1 MLERWLFYTMTITD
15 RFLSSLLSLLLL
27 SHPSSPSPL
36 PPPPPAPPLLS
47 HPSSPSPSSPSPP
60 LPPALHH
67 SSDSLQEEDRM
78 YRPCLPVIPM
88 TSGTSTNSNPGSTTD
103 DFPSGLTSIA
113 SSDAVKQETI
123 YNCECNSSSD
133 SYST

>member
-1 MLERWLFYTMTITD
+1 
-15 RFLSSLLSLLLL
+15 
-27 SHPSSPSPL
+27 
-36 PPPPPAPPLLS
+36 
-47 HPSSPSPSSPSPP
+47 
-60 LPPALHH
+60 
-67 SSDSLQEEDRM
+67 M

-123 YNCECNSSSD
+123 YNCECNSSSG
-133 SYST
+133 SSSTRSLSQSAAGVAYGVGSVAIILRSQRIFLPL